1 MLVTRDGSLYK
12 AILPGYN
19 SGESVAGKQRNV
31 SAAVRVAEFG
41 KDIFFVDDG
50 KLFCRAC
57 NEVVDHIRKNTVERH
72 LKRQKHVIKVAQL
85 GPKAE
90 NRSDWL
96 QTIRS
101 VMSFRTDAEYARK
114 ELAVDLSEALIA
126 ANVPIEKVTP

>member
-1 MLVTRDGSLYK
+1 MGSCSAVLVT
-12 AILPGYN
+12 
-19 SGESVAGKQRNV
+19 
-31 SAAVRVAEFG
+31 
-41 KDIFFVDDG
+41 
-50 KLFCRAC
+50 KLFITF
-57 NEVVDHIRKNTVERH
+57 EGILLTVERN
-72 LKRQKHVIKVAQL
+72 LKRQKYVIKVAQL

-101 VMSFRTDAEYARK
+101 IMSFRTDAEYARK